1 MKSFDSHC
9 FSLLTVLETMCDR
22 KPVVIRTALTC
33 NIKLENKTELL
44 PNANNDQTSCG
55 YSG

>member
-1 MKSFDSHC
+1 MKPFDSHC

-22 KPVVIRTALTC
+22 KPVAIHTALTC